1 VWVRFLLVLYAFGV
15 GFVGLM
21 SEKKKKEKDKYD
33 VYDLAM
39 DSIHPNS
46 VTSSTSIMSHAL

>member
-1 VWVRFLLVLYAFGV
+1 LVLYAFGV